1 MYELIKIQ
9 MKSRLSGMYEM
20 TKKLRV
26 GDDVKALIPQAV
38 IAGLW
43 DRLKAMRKE
52 KLLIDSTMA
61 VMFSDDY
68 EDDKIFFMTLQKSG
82 SFNNE
87 YEMAYDGPKNFLG
100 HGTIVIIK
108 DRPKTIQMSIS
119 AANKQA
125 DEDSEDNADKPSDSE
140 TTD

>member
-1 MYELIKIQ
+1 
-9 MKSRLSGMYEM
+9 MYEM

-87 YEMAYDGPKNFLG
+87 YEMAYDGPKSFLG

-125 DEDSEDNADKPSDSE
+125 DEDSEDTTDKSSDSE

>member
-1 MYELIKIQ
+1 
-9 MKSRLSGMYEM
+9 MYEM

-26 GDDVKALIPQAV
+26 GDDVKERIPQAV

-68 EDDKIFFMTLQKSG
+68 QDDKIFFMTLQKAG
-82 SFNNE
+82 SFANE
-87 YEMAYDGPKNFLG
+87 YELAYDGPKDFLG
-100 HGTIVIIK
+100 HGVIVIIK
-108 DRPKTIQMSIS
+108 DRPRTIQMSIS
-119 AANKQA
+119 DANKEADQPADDQA
-125 DEDSEDNADKPSDSE
+125 D
-140 TTD
+140 